1 MRSSRGTLS
10 SDLHQNDIDT
20 QLLEDGARGLGV
32 DLSVQQ
38 LDQFCLYYRELRDWN
53 SRFNLTSVTDWHRV
67 QQVHFLD
74 SLTIAQGLPEVKYLQ
89 GRLVDVGSG
98 AGFPGLPLKIAFPG
112 LQVTLVE
119 SVRKKARFLRHIVDT
134 LNLFHS
140 TVLDQ
145 RAEVLARTN
154 EHREIYDVVVARAL
168 YALPAVLEVTIPFCR
183 VGGMVVVQKKG
194 DLKSEINQSQRAID
208 LLGGSMRG
216 VYPVNIPGLDDGRV
230 LVVIDKISATPS
242 DYPRRP
248 GLPLKRPL

>member
-1 MRSSRGTLS
+1 MQSSRVTLFI
-10 SDLHQNDIDT
+10 DLHLNDIDT

-32 DLSVQQ
+32 VLSVHQ

-53 SRFNLTSVTDWHRV
+53 NRFNLTSVTDWDRV
-67 QQVHFLD
+67 QRIHFLD
-74 SLTIAQGLPEVKYLQ
+74 SLTIARALPEEKRFQ

-98 AGFPGLPLKIAFPG
+98 AGFPGLPLKIAFPS

-119 SVRKKARFLRHIVDT
+119 SVGKKARFLRHIVDT
-134 LNLFHS
+134 LNLLHT
-140 TVLDQ
+140 TVFDQ
-145 RAEVLARTN
+145 RAEVLARSN

-168 YALPAVLEVTIPFCR
+168 YALPAVLEVTIPFCC

-194 DLKSEINQSQRAID
+194 DLKTEIDQSQRAID

-216 VYPVNIPGLDDGRV
+216 VCPVNIPDLDDGRV
-230 LVVIDKISATPS
+230 LVVIDKVSTTPS

-248 GLPLKRPL
+248 GMPLKRPL